1 MDDEGRWL
9 RVTRG
14 LRESIEHEA
23 RGCTCGAARNEAA
36 MHVVGLYEQARP
48 EDWIAQL
55 TEINRKLS
63 EENSALR
70 SHLRVG
76 AAELRS
82 ETA

>member
-1 MDDEGRWL
+1 MDDKGRWI
-9 RVTRG
+9 RVTGG
-14 LRESIEHEA
+14 LRESMEREA
-23 RGCTCGAARNEAA
+23 RACTCGAARNEAA

-63 EENSALR
+63 EENTALR
-70 SHLRVG
+70 SRLRMG
-76 AAELRS
+76 APELRS

>member
-1 MDDEGRWL
+1 MDDEGRWV
-9 RVTRG
+9 RVTGG
-14 LRESIEHEA
+14 LRESIEREA

-55 TEINRKLS
+55 TEINRKLA

-70 SHLRVG
+70 SRLRVG